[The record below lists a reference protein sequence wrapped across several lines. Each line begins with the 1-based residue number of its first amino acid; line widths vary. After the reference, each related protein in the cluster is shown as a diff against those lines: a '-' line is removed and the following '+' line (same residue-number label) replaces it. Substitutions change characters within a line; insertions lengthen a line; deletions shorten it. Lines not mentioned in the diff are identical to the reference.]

1 MTDIQDSLTKLRLA
15 SEQLDQEVSSD
26 QVDVKVIEDL
36 QKSLLEV
43 HVQVEELKQ
52 NIEVN
57 NSSPLKYVDG

>member
-1 MTDIQDSLTKLRLA
+1 MTEIQDSLTKLRLA

>member
-57 NSSPLKYVDG
+57 NSSPLKYVD

>member
-1 MTDIQDSLTKLRLA
+1 MTDIQESLTKLRLA
-15 SEQLDQEVSSD
+15 SEQLDQEVTNE

-36 QKSLLEV
+36 QKYLLEV

-57 NSSPLKYVDG
+57 NSSPLKYIDG